1 MLNASTAANNV
12 AVGCNAGEQLSTGSN
27 NVLVGDSAGDTIT
40 TGTQNTFVGSGSGG
54 TAATTSEGNTGIG
67 FSALGQGVLAG
78 AYNVALGNSAG
89 QNVTSGALNTLVGY
103 TAGSAITTGGSNT
116 LIGRYTG
123 TAALANNVVLSDGAG
138 TIRFQS
144 NSSGA
149 ISLGAGGAYGT
160 SGQVLTSGG
169 SAAAPTWTT
178 LSVPTSYTDTFATTS
193 ATPINLLSFS
203 GAVRMGTLTVM
214 LTDNATNVAWAN
226 ITIASDTGIG
236 SSVVTTSG
244 GTFGTFAIINNAG
257 ATVVQF
263 TPSATLATVN
273 ASYKYTASF
282 GSEPTVL

>member
-1 MLNASTAANNV
+1 VAIGAFAGAAVTLGANTLVGFCSGASLTGTPANTFIGCGAGRLATTGQANTAI
-12 AVGCNAGEQLSTGSN
+12 GCGAIGSGVTTGSN
-27 NVLVGDSAGDTIT
+27 NFAG
-40 TGTQNTFVGSGSGG
+40 
-54 TAATTSEGNTGIG
+54 
-67 FSALGQGVLAG
+67 GVLAG
-78 AYNVALGNSAG
+78 DGL
-89 QNVTSGALNTLVGY
+89 TSGSTNTFLGY
-103 TAGSAITTGGSNT
+103 TSGRLVTTGGQNT
-116 LIGRYTG
+116 IIGAYGG
-123 TAALANNVVLSDGAG
+123 TTTLANNVVLSDGAG

-160 SGQVLTSGG
+160 AGQVLTSGG
-169 SAAAPTWTT
+169 TAAAPSWTT
-178 LSVPTSYTDTFATTS
+178 LSVPTSYTRTFATTS
-193 ATPINLLSFS
+193 ATPVNLLSFA

-226 ITIASDTGIG
+226 VTIAADTGVG
-236 SSVVTTSG
+236 SSAVTTSG
-244 GTFGTFAIINNAG
+244 GTFGTFNVVNNAG